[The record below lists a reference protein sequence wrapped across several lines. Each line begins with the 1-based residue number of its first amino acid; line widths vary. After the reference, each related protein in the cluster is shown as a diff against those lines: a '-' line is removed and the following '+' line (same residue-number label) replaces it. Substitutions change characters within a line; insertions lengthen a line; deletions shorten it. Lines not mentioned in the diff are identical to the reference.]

1 MFDLV
6 QATQGMV
13 NFKGRSSLKQFMRGN
28 PLSAVS
34 KYGVDSARTMGLH
47 AVSRFT
53 WEQLVQWR
61 KALGLEPPWI

>member
-6 QATQGMV
+6 QAAQGMMK
-13 NFKGRSSLKQFMRGN
+13 FKGQSSLKQFMPGN

-34 KYGVDSARTMGLH
+34 KYGVDSTRTMGLH

-53 WEQLVQWR
+53 WEQLVQ
-61 KALGLEPPWI
+61 